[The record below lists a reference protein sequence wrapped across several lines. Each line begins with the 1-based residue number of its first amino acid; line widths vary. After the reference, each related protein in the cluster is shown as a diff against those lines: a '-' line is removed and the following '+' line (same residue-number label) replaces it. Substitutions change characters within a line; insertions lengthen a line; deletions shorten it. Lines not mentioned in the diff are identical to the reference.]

1 MKWIRHTL
9 AAMIIFALAIPAFAV
24 SVDDV
29 QELWGK
35 LTPEQQAS
43 IMASVKSGADTALK
57 AATGDEKPAAAP
69 EPVVKQ
75 KVAEVAAE
83 PAKEAKAEVPVVE
96 QKAEAVLSA
105 SLIETKTIAGKFFDE
120 VMATLLNSA
129 REAGIG
135 INEFVKTPVGI
146 MLVVG
151 VVFILFGGTL
161 IKLFCGSL
169 LIFVVPYVVFRTF
182 KYFHKDEIEYDTT
195 VKNWRGS
202 HPIKSVKIAKA
213 SFDTMMGAGLVTLA
227 SVGIGMLT
235 IGSIA

>member
-1 MKWIRHTL
+1 MKWIRHSL
-9 AAMIIFALAIPAFAV
+9 AAFVIFALAMPAFAV

-57 AATGDEKPAAAP
+57 AATGDEKPVAP
-69 EPVVKQ
+69 EPVVEQ
-75 KVAEVAAE
+75 KVDEAAAE
-83 PAKEAKAEVPVVE
+83 PVKEAKVESPVVE

-105 SLIETKTIAGKFFDE
+105 SLLETKTVAGKFFDE

-146 MLVVG
+146 MLVFG

-169 LIFVVPYVVFRTF
+169 LIFVVPYVVFRMF

-195 VKNWRGS
+195 VKNWRGK
-202 HPIKSVKIAKA
+202 HPIKSVKVAKA
-213 SFDTMMGAGLVTLA
+213 SFDTIMGAGVVTLA